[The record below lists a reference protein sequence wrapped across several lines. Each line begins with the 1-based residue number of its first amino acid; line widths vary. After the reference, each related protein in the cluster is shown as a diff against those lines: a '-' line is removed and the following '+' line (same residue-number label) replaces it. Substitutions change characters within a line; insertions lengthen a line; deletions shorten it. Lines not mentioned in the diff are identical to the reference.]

1 MPRTV
6 LAVLA
11 FAAVLGTATPAAAE
25 VFVTKDAQGR
35 PIYTDRPDRLPAEKL
50 NVATKR
56 TDVVEVQG
64 RYQQQQK
71 TQAEADKAATDG
83 ARQSRDA
90 RQASE
95 SNAADKA
102 KRCQEARD
110 RYQTV
115 MTSQR
120 LYEEG
125 ATPEERRYLTSE
137 EVDAARADSK
147 KVMDEFCADK

>member
-11 FAAVLGTATPAAAE
+11 IAAVLGTVTPAAAE

-56 TDVVEVQG
+56 TDVVEVQS
-64 RYQQQQK
+64 RYQEQQK
-71 TQAEADKAATDG
+71 ASAEADKAATDG
-83 ARQSRDA
+83 ARQAQDA
-90 RQASE
+90 RQATQ

-102 KRCQEARD
+102 RRCQEARD

-120 LYEEG
+120 LYVQG
-125 ATPEERRYLTSE
+125 TTPDERRYLTSE
-137 EVDAARADSK
+137 EIDTARADAK
-147 KVMDEFCADK
+147 KLMDEFCAAP

>member
-1 MPRTV
+1 MSRTV

-11 FAAVLGTATPAAAE
+11 IAAVLGTVTPAAAE
-25 VFVTKDAQGR
+25 VFVTKDEQGR

-56 TDVVEVQG
+56 TDVVEVQT
-64 RYQQQQK
+64 RYQEQQK
-71 TQAEADKAATDG
+71 ANTEADKAATDG
-83 ARQSRDA
+83 ARQARDA
-90 RQASE
+90 RQATQ

-102 KRCQEARD
+102 KRCQDARD

-120 LYEEG
+120 LYEQG
-125 ATPEERRYLTSE
+125 STPDERRYLTSE
-137 EVDAARADSK
+137 EIDAARADAK
-147 KVMDEFCADK
+147 KLMDEFCAAP